1 MTRQDYENCIFNLF
15 VQTII
20 EPVSDIQ
27 KTVEEISSENNGH
40 NYYNILRE
48 LMNTMDNKELIQYY
62 NRVIQY
68 LKSIG
73 RIK

>member
-62 NRVIQY
+62 NSVIQY